1 LRKIGG
7 IGEGGDCAT
16 MKQQIWREIWLWPG
30 WGRLGSI
37 EATCGEPGPMSL
49 YGGGSRPEGVG
60 KPQDLAVGHLLSHVE
75 QEPTVGFFNAT
86 HQPAELVQKTSL
98 FPVAAPNDI
107 VSALAL
113 RKIGEFGR
121 FLSVIE
127 ELVEWDFQS
136 AGHFFQRLYGWNCMA
151 VFHA

>member
-1 LRKIGG
+1 
-7 IGEGGDCAT
+7 
-16 MKQQIWREIWLWPG
+16 MKQAIWSQAWLWPG

-49 YGGGSRPEGVG
+49 YGGGSRPEQVG
-60 KPQDLAVGHLLSHVE
+60 KPRDLAVGHLLSHVE
-75 QEPTVGFFNAT
+75 QEPTVGFLNTT

-121 FLSVIE
+121 FFSVIE
-127 ELVEWDFQS
+127 ELIKRDFQS
-136 AGHFFQRLYGWNCMA
+136 AGHLFQSFNGRNGMA
-151 VFHA
+151 VFYAGNVAA